1 MSVEEVNKT
10 QQRRIYEEVIVNG
23 NLELIPELIAPE
35 YVFHNPLGLEAK
47 GPEGFKQMVTMLR
60 TAFPDIHC
68 TIDDMVGE
76 GDKTATR
83 ATLTMTFKGEMMGIP
98 PTGSKVTIT
107 GFLFAKWKDSKE
119 VEAWESLDTLTFYQQ
134 LGITP
139 PGQ

>member
-1 MSVEEVNKT
+1 MSVEDNKT
-10 QQRRIYEEVIVNG
+10 QQRRIYEEVINKG
-23 NLELIPELIAPE
+23 NLAIIPELIAPE

-47 GPEGFKQMVTMLR
+47 GPEGFKQMVTMMR

-83 ATLTMTFKGEMMGIP
+83 ATLTCTFKGEMMGIP
-98 PTGSKVTIT
+98 PTGRKVSIS
-107 GFLFAKWKDSKE
+107 GFLFAKWKNSKE
-119 VEAWESLDTLTFYQQ
+119 VEAWESLDTLSFYQQ

-139 PGQ
+139 PTG

>member
-1 MSVEEVNKT
+1 MSVEENKAN
-10 QQRRIYEEVIVNG
+10 QRRIYEEVIVEG

-98 PTGSKVTIT
+98 PTGRKATIS

-119 VEAWESLDTLTFYQQ
+119 VEAWESVDTLSFYQQ
-134 LGITP
+134 LGVSP

>member
-1 MSVEEVNKT
+1 MSVEENKAN
-10 QQRRIYEEVIVNG
+10 QRRIYEEVIVKG
-23 NLELIPELIAPE
+23 NLELIPELVAPE
-35 YVFHNPLGLEAK
+35 YVFHNPLGIEAK
-47 GPEGFKQMVTMLR
+47 GQEGFKQMVTMLR

-98 PTGSKVTIT
+98 PTGRKATIS

-119 VEAWESLDTLTFYQQ
+119 VEAWESVDTVSFYQQ
-134 LGITP
+134 LGIP
-139 PGQ
+139 IPNQ